1 MASQVVSDA
10 SADLEVL
17 EICSYVRGYHAYVD
31 VWTPVQG
38 QTLLLRREPANSK
51 DINAVGVYLD
61 DVIVGHVP
69 HNLAPRFSQFLRRD
83 VNKAFAEVT
92 GGKVNRGGG
101 YGLEVPCVY
110 RLYGPKVYIERMQE
124 LVDSLRRAGLLTTS

>member
-1 MASQVVSDA
+1 MTASQVVS
-10 SADLEVL
+10 STVADLEVL
-17 EICSYVRGYHAYVD
+17 EIRSYVRGYHAYMD
-31 VWTPVQG
+31 VWTPIQG
-38 QTLLLRREPANSK
+38 QILLVRREPTNIK
-51 DINAVGVYLD
+51 DKNAVGVFLE

-69 HNLAPRFSQFLRRD
+69 HINLATRFSQFLQRD

-110 RLYGPKVYIERMQE
+110 RLYGPKAYIEKMKE
-124 LVDSLRRAGLLTTS
+124 LADSLRKAGLL